1 MRNPKITPAEL
12 LQNLSLIAPEKV
24 VASLRAGLVADQLD
38 FEMQMALK
46 NYDKCREISDR
57 MCDTEVVL
65 CFIQLRNLT

>member
-12 LQNLSLIAPEKV
+12 LQNFSLIDPEKII
-24 VASLRAGLVADQLD
+24 ASLRAGLIADQMD
-38 FEMQMALK
+38 FEVQMALK

-65 CFIQLRNLT
+65 CFIKLRNLT